1 VAGQHVVVVEDDRDV
16 RELLV
21 AALERAGFATVALS
35 SGAAALAH
43 VAEAEPALV
52 VLDLGLP
59 DVDGLDL
66 LRRLRERS
74 RVPVIVVSGRG
85 DEADRVAG
93 LDVGADDYVT
103 KPFSPRELVSRV
115 QAVLRR
121 VPVGVDADADADGP
135 LTFGGLVID
144 PSRREARLHGD
155 PIPLT
160 RREFELLL
168 HLARNPNR
176 VFSKGELLA
185 AVWRSSP
192 EWQDP
197 ETVTEHVRRI
207 RRKVEDDPAK
217 PARIVT
223 LRGVGY
229 RFEG

>member
-1 VAGQHVVVVEDDRDV
+1 VAGREVVVVEDDRDV

-21 AALERAGFATVALS
+21 TALERAGFAVVALA
-35 SGAAALAH
+35 SGRAALDQ
-43 VAEAEPALV
+43 VAAGDPALV

-59 DVDGLDL
+59 DVDGLEL
-66 LRRLRERS
+66 LGRLRERS
-74 RVPVIVVSGRG
+74 PVPVIVVSGRG
-85 DEADRVAG
+85 EEADRVAG

-121 VPVGVDADADADGP
+121 AAPPLPAEIP

-144 PSRREARLHGD
+144 PARREARLHGL

-168 HLARNPNR
+168 HLARHPNR
-176 VFSKGELLA
+176 VFSKSELLA
-185 AVWRSSP
+185 AVWQSSP

-207 RRKVEDDPAK
+207 RRKVEDDPSK
-217 PARIVT
+217 PTRIVT

-229 RFEG
+229 RFEGQG